1 MTSNLEQQA
10 DELEAL
16 QSIYTEEEFSPYDNE
31 RPGGHFLAHI
41 DLPPNFQVQYQLL
54 GNKYKSK
61 PSSSSK
67 LNLDDNY
74 YSQNFIKYDFRLSVR
89 RSA

>member
-67 LNLDDNY
+67 LNFDRTDYL
-74 YSQNFIKYDFRLSVR
+74 QN
-89 RSA
+89 